1 MVGNRPLG
9 RRFGWLWAS
18 YAVSAY
24 GSGLGFGALP
34 LVAVLALHAGPAE
47 VSALAA
53 VGPAVGALIAV
64 PLAPWVEFRRK
75 RPVMIMMDLVRFA
88 AMATIPVA
96 YALGWLGFVHLL
108 VVSAVVAAAKIAFNA
123 ASGAYLKA
131 IVPPDDLLVAN
142 ARFESTNWSSI
153 AVGPP
158 LGGAAI
164 GLLGPVTTVLADALS
179 YLLSA
184 LALTAIGGG
193 APTAGGGGAVG
204 AGALSA
210 GARARGGEGAVGA
223 GGLPAGASAAG
234 GKGPAPAGGLLD
246 GASAVRGKD
255 PGPVGGLLDG
265 ASAVGGKGRAPAGG
279 RGPVRAGALLDGWRH
294 ILGHPVLRPLYLNN
308 LLVSGLIMAT
318 EPLLAVLL
326 IRQLGFPPWQYGLA
340 FAAPCLGGL
349 IGSRLARR
357 VVARFGRPWVF
368 RTVGTLRAVWLIGLV
383 FVGPGVAGLVTVMV
397 VELAI
402 IINMSLYT
410 PVLATYRLE
419 QTPEHLV
426 ARTLTAWSIGQQTS
440 IAVLTALAGLL
451 ADATGPRAALAVAGL
466 LILTTPLL
474 LPRRGRVVWSERE
487 LFRGAS

>member
-1 MVGNRPLG
+1 MVGRRRLG
-9 RRFGWLWAS
+9 RQFGWLWAS

-34 LVAVLALHAGPAE
+34 LIAVLVLHAGPAE
-47 VSALAA
+47 VSALSA

-75 RPVMIMMDLVRFA
+75 RPVMIMMDLARFA

-96 YALGWLGFVHLL
+96 YAFGWLSFVQLL

-131 IVPPDDLLVAN
+131 LVRPDDLLVAN

-164 GLLGPVTTVLADALS
+164 GLFGPVTTVVADALS

-184 LALTAIGGG
+184 LGITVIRGREE
-193 APTAGGGGAVG
+193 APQTTDK
-204 AGALSA
+204 SP
-210 GARARGGEGAVGA
+210 ARA
-223 GGLPAGASAAG
+223 S
-234 GKGPAPAGGLLD
+234 
-246 GASAVRGKD
+246 
-255 PGPVGGLLDG
+255 
-265 ASAVGGKGRAPAGG
+265 
-279 RGPVRAGALLDGWRH
+279 ALLDGWRH
-294 ILGHPVLRPLYLNN
+294 IMSHPALRALYLNN
-308 LLVSGLIMAT
+308 MLVGGLIMAT

-326 IRQLGFPPWQYGLA
+326 LRQLGFPPWQYGLA

-357 VVARFGRPWVF
+357 VVARYGRHWVF
-368 RTVGTLRAVWLIGLV
+368 RTVGTLRAIWLIGLA
-383 FVGPGVAGLVTVMV
+383 FVRPGAVGLVTVMA

-402 IINMSLYT
+402 IINMSLYS

-419 QTPEHLV
+419 HTPKHLV
-426 ARTLTAWSIGQQTS
+426 ARTLSAWSIGQQAS
-440 IAVLTALAGLL
+440 IAILTALAGLL
-451 ADATGPRAALAVAGL
+451 ADVTSPRTALTAAGL

-474 LPRRGRVVWSERE
+474 LPRRDQTAQNEPE
-487 LFRGAS
+487 LATSR